1 MQIRIYPLFS
11 GFFTCLI
18 ALTLYSL
25 GNLMAKDTVSI
36 ETMGRASTLAELTAS
51 KKATLGAGCFWC
63 VEAVFE
69 SLEGVESVCCLWMI
83 CI

>member
-18 ALTLYSL
+18 ALTLYIL

-69 SLEGVESVCCLWMI
+69 SLEGVESVV
-83 CI
+83 